1 MLYAEGL
8 TGAEEHDV
16 RQMPLTADALRD
28 RQAVIVAP
36 CGEDTGAE
44 AAALEAL
51 RQGTPVV
58 FLRPS
63 AATAAE
69 LGISEKQ
76 RRTANEA
83 YIAPERDH
91 PLWFAAVGDFLQ
103 FHGTADMY
111 AEFGGR
117 ERVLAWIAG
126 RDWALPYPAIV
137 TGSYGA
143 GRFAVFTYDLATS
156 TVLFHQGRRD
166 QASTGPNPDADG
178 DGLFCPSDLFFGYRD
193 HTLLDLPQ
201 ADLQQQLL
209 VRVLEWAGA
218 PQAPLARL
226 WYYPDAAPAIVLFN
240 GDSDGMTRPQMEWY
254 TNMVEAHGGEYT
266 VYLMEQHLPHL
277 TPEMERDYRRRGH
290 SAGPHIWHSLKPTVE
305 QMRTRIQEE
314 VALFEERYGYPPKT
328 TRHHCVIWPGWVETA
343 KALADAGFRMDTNF
357 RAGDHLQYGYLT
369 GSGLPMRFIDEDGE
383 FIECFEQETLF
394 CDDYVLVDKSFSAAV
409 ERGAG
414 HRHLEGVYRCRPRP
428 LPYGGSPVL
437 SPDLRNRSEGEYR
450 AIHPHGGLVRGGLE
464 IRGTARIADAEHR
477 CVVHVQRA
485 AAGNRAYRAALG
497 RCQRRPAR
505 DR

>member
-1 MLYAEGL
+1 M
-8 TGAEEHDV
+8 
-16 RQMPLTADALRD
+16 
-28 RQAVIVAP
+28 IVAP

-69 LGISEKQ
+69 LGISKKQ

-166 QASTGPNPDADG
+166 QASTGPQ
-178 DGLFCPSDLFFGYRD
+178 S
-193 HTLLDLPQ
+193 
-201 ADLQQQLL
+201 
-209 VRVLEWAGA
+209 
-218 PQAPLARL
+218 
-226 WYYPDAAPAIVLFN
+226 
-240 GDSDGMTRPQMEWY
+240 
-254 TNMVEAHGGEYT
+254 
-266 VYLMEQHLPHL
+266 
-277 TPEMERDYRRRGH
+277 
-290 SAGPHIWHSLKPTVE
+290 
-305 QMRTRIQEE
+305 
-314 VALFEERYGYPPKT
+314 
-328 TRHHCVIWPGWVETA
+328 
-343 KALADAGFRMDTNF
+343 
-357 RAGDHLQYGYLT
+357 
-369 GSGLPMRFIDEDGE
+369 
-383 FIECFEQETLF
+383 
-394 CDDYVLVDKSFSAAV
+394 
-409 ERGAG
+409 
-414 HRHLEGVYRCRPRP
+414 RCRR
-428 LPYGGSPVL
+428 
-437 SPDLRNRSEGEYR
+437 
-450 AIHPHGGLVRGGLE
+450 
-464 IRGTARIADAEHR
+464 
-477 CVVHVQRA
+477 
-485 AAGNRAYRAALG
+485 
-497 RCQRRPAR
+497 
-505 DR
+505 

>member
-1 MLYAEGL
+1 MTTDNPTTLLPPLCCYDPQAAPLGRYVLEMLYAEGL

-69 LGISEKQ
+69 LGISKKQ

-166 QASTGPNPDADG
+166 QASTGAQIPMLTATACFPPERSLLRLPRPHAARSASSRLAAAIACAG
-178 DGLFCPSDLFFGYRD
+178 SGMGLRAAS
-193 HTLLDLPQ
+193 
-201 ADLQQQLL
+201 A
-209 VRVLEWAGA
+209 AGA
-218 PQAPLARL
+218 SL
-226 WYYPDAAPAIVLFN
+226 VL
-240 GDSDGMTRPQMEWY
+240 
-254 TNMVEAHGGEYT
+254 
-266 VYLMEQHLPHL
+266 
-277 TPEMERDYRRRGH
+277 
-290 SAGPHIWHSLKPTVE
+290 
-305 QMRTRIQEE
+305 
-314 VALFEERYGYPPKT
+314 
-328 TRHHCVIWPGWVETA
+328 PGW
-343 KALADAGFRMDTNF
+343 
-357 RAGDHLQYGYLT
+357 
-369 GSGLPMRFIDEDGE
+369 
-383 FIECFEQETLF
+383 
-394 CDDYVLVDKSFSAAV
+394 
-409 ERGAG
+409 GAG
-414 HRHLEGVYRCRPRP
+414 HR
-428 LPYGGSPVL
+428 
-437 SPDLRNRSEGEYR
+437 
-450 AIHPHGGLVRGGLE
+450 
-464 IRGTARIADAEHR
+464 
-477 CVVHVQRA
+477 
-485 AAGNRAYRAALG
+485 AL
-497 RCQRRPAR
+497 QRR
-505 DR
+505 